1 MPKDLTNEIHPGN
14 NASADSADSIAGLA
28 RDVDVGLHKSSA
40 QPTRAS
46 NSPKVWFRRIKQK
59 ACKCR
64 LFV

>member
-1 MPKDLTNEIHPGN
+1 MKFILVTMQVLILLIVLPV
-14 NASADSADSIAGLA
+14 LA